1 VASPWVAEEIA
12 RGEEHE
18 AERGMRLLA
27 VLLRPCRPPDSLLG
41 RVMLDATAG
50 IDSPD
55 VNARLM
61 RAVLGAEAVSDM
73 EIDAAMQEALQ
84 ARQNEMEAAL
94 VLPELATQ
102 LDDVRGVPIRKLEIS
117 FRQESLALGKVLAI
131 SCTFDELFALPMWF
145 LFAHYR
151 EGRTWPRWMTE
162 MRERDHREIRSDG
175 KRIDGRFQWF
185 DHVRVLDPHL
195 DGTYLR
201 DQPAT
206 FGLELSGE
214 PWQPGGSAASYAG
227 SPTVPHFRQKME
239 MPSLEQLIE
248 MRASFAVV
256 LLGADKDSQEKVALE
271 QNDLDVRIVGT
282 AGDRPVTLF
291 RSAHG
296 PVERAVQRG
305 AFLQNRQSAIEREAI
320 LALYRRPQELAAKE
334 RQSRREAAFALLDKP
349 EADLS
354 PEERRVVGVL
364 HYGKA
369 KLEMFRVFG
378 SAPPPGPV
386 REQLHLRALGE
397 CMAVCRVLGPLVA
410 ADPRIQDVGMTFW
423 AASSLAHYY
432 LKGKAAERAIP
443 YTEAA
448 VGLVREA
455 ALRDPDEPEY
465 QRWRAS
471 GMARLADAQAAV
483 GDHTAAMASF
493 DASIEILRA
502 LHEALPTAER
512 QRDLKEAVEA
522 AIKVSEPWT
531 GASSPERQRW
541 VELAN
546 SL

>member
-1 VASPWVAEEIA
+1 
-12 RGEEHE
+12 
-18 AERGMRLLA
+18 
-27 VLLRPCRPPDSLLG
+27 
-41 RVMLDATAG
+41 MLDATAG

-195 DGTYLR
+195 DGTDLR
-201 DQPAT
+201 EQPAT

-214 PWQPGGSAASYAG
+214 SWQPGGSAASYAG
-227 SPTVPHFRQKME
+227 GPTVPHLRQKME
-239 MPSLEQLIE
+239 VPSLEKLIE
-248 MRASFAVV
+248 KRASFAVV
-256 LLGADKDSQEKVALE
+256 LLGTDKESQEKVALE

-282 AGDRPVTLF
+282 ADDRPITLF

-334 RQSRREAAFALLDKP
+334 RQSRREAAFALLDQP

-378 SAPPPGPV
+378 NAPAPGPV

-443 YTEAA
+443 YAEAA
-448 VGLVREA
+448 VGLVQEA